1 MSNQER
7 LEKLQN
13 LILSAGGVVKVF
25 NLMQFGNQSQE
36 LLQIEDLLGE
46 MLAEV
51 QELKKGEAQ

>member
-25 NLMQFGNQSQE
+25 NLMQFDGQSQE
-36 LLQIEDLLGE
+36 LLQIEDLLGD